1 MNNVLITGAAG
12 FIGANLSRK
21 IIKSKIIP
29 HLIVH
34 TNSNLWRIKDI
45 LPNSILHRVDISN
58 KKSLKQIIKKIEP
71 DLTYH
76 LGYPNWTKG

>member
-1 MNNVLITGAAG
+1 MENILITGAAG

-21 IIKSKIIP
+21 ITKSKIIP

-34 TNSNLWRIKDI
+34 NNSNLWRINNI
-45 LPNSILHRVDISN
+45 LPNSILHRVDVSN
-58 KKSLKQIIKKIEP
+58 KTSIKQIIKKIEP

-76 LGYPNWTKG
+76 LASYI